1 MATQQS
7 AQVYITN
14 TTDGQATITL
24 YHNNSSNGTQNGT
37 WQANPGQQ
45 VGPLTVYFETG
56 WGSWGILDYWAV
68 EIAVTG
74 GSTPGVYESSGIL
87 QYSDWKECQ
96 LQSPDAGKNLPFT
109 VDSRT
114 FSINLPSGGC
124 STPMNLVERQ
134 TAQAYVTNTT
144 DGNAAIT
151 LYHNNSSDGTQSQTW
166 PAAPGQRVGP
176 LTVPFRV
183 GLNSALI
190 LDYWAIELVVQDG
203 SKPGVYQSAGFL
215 SMTDWKECQL
225 QTADAGKDL
234 PLTVGFDTFSINLPS
249 GGCQAAMSYV
259 GPYSKVD
266 HVFVLMLENHSFDN
280 FFALS
285 GIPGITHA
293 TPNDSNSYNGQ
304 TYPVA
309 SPAPPSMPTDPGH
322 EFLDVVEQLC
332 GPVSPIPRGSP
343 TRSRSRTPALSPITP
358 PPGPRSR
365 PTTPTC
371 LLRPSTATS

>member
-56 WGSWGILDYWAV
+56 WGSWGILDYWAA

-96 LQSPDAGKNLPFT
+96 LQSPDAGQNLPFT

-144 DGNAAIT
+144 DGNASVT
-151 LYHNNSSDGTQSQTW
+151 LYHNNSSDGTQSETW
-166 PAAPGQRVGP
+166 SAAPGQQVGP

-203 SKPGVYQSAGFL
+203 TKPGVYQSAGFL
-215 SMTDWKECQL
+215 SMTNWKECQL
-225 QTADAGKDL
+225 QMAERA
-234 PLTVGFDTFSINLPS
+234 
-249 GGCQAAMSYV
+249 
-259 GPYSKVD
+259 
-266 HVFVLMLENHSFDN
+266 
-280 FFALS
+280 
-285 GIPGITHA
+285 
-293 TPNDSNSYNGQ
+293 
-304 TYPVA
+304 
-309 SPAPPSMPTDPGH
+309 
-322 EFLDVVEQLC
+322 
-332 GPVSPIPRGSP
+332 
-343 TRSRSRTPALSPITP
+343 RTSH
-358 PPGPRSR
+358 
-365 PTTPTC
+365 
-371 LLRPSTATS
+371 

>member
-151 LYHNNSSDGTQSQTW
+151 LYHNNSSDGTQSETW

-176 LTVPFRV
+176 LTVPVPSRP
-183 GLNSALI
+183 
-190 LDYWAIELVVQDG
+190 Q
-203 SKPGVYQSAGFL
+203 L
-215 SMTDWKECQL
+215 S
-225 QTADAGKDL
+225 
-234 PLTVGFDTFSINLPS
+234 
-249 GGCQAAMSYV
+249 
-259 GPYSKVD
+259 PYPR
-266 HVFVLMLENHSFDN
+266 LL
-280 FFALS
+280 
-285 GIPGITHA
+285 
-293 TPNDSNSYNGQ
+293 
-304 TYPVA
+304 
-309 SPAPPSMPTDPGH
+309 GH
-322 EFLDVVEQLC
+322 
-332 GPVSPIPRGSP
+332 RAGSP
-343 TRSRSRTPALSPITP
+343 GWFQTGGVPERRLPFDDRLERVPASEGETRARTSH
-358 PPGPRSR
+358 
-365 PTTPTC
+365 
-371 LLRPSTATS
+371 